1 MKNAFKYIL
10 SLSLISLMITGL
22 ASCASSQE
30 DEVTKGEFAGQ
41 TLTIYNSEDYISS
54 GDDGSRDLIGE
65 FEKKYGCKVNYYT
78 FDTNETMYNQFTLQK
93 EGTYDLINAS
103 EYMIQKLIKEELVQ
117 PMDDYATYIPNYEK
131 YCSKE
136 LRSKLQNM
144 KVTYQ
149 GTEVNLDQFAVGY
162 MWGTLGI
169 IYDPTCSDTIQEDVK
184 SWDVF
189 WNEKYKDLISIK
201 NSMRDTYVVGLM
213 HHYSQDEEFQKIM
226 NEYLANP
233 SEENC
238 AAYNDLIQDIFDFK
252 LDGSETSSAE
262 NYQKI
267 ANVQEELISLKDNI
281 FGFEVDSGK
290 NDIITGKIKMN
301 LAWSGDAVYSIDT
314 ALEESGKVLEY
325 SVPEDGANIWYD
337 GWALPK
343 GANKALAYAFLD
355 FMSSPDAAAANMDYV
370 GYTPFIVGDDI
381 FSLASSYYG
390 AASYD
395 ENYAYTYDSEEDFG
409 DHVIYDDQ
417 LYMCIKDAPEGT
429 LPTNEEYFTSLE
441 YENGT
446 TYYEGD
452 MVSYQGKIY
461 NCIVEETSA
470 SINDTTSFEEVEPY
484 DLSYLFEGSIDSS
497 REASIYPYL
506 GSENQL
512 QTQYPSK
519 EIIARCAIMNDFGTY
534 NDAVIIMWGQVK
546 AYTNMMPIYI
556 FLIVFV
562 VIVLGVIIFFGV
574 RKKLSAKNKRNLKKK
589 LNH

>member
-1 MKNAFKYIL
+1 
-10 SLSLISLMITGL
+10 
-22 ASCASSQE
+22 
-30 DEVTKGEFAGQ
+30 
-41 TLTIYNSEDYISS
+41 
-54 GDDGSRDLIGE
+54 
-65 FEKKYGCKVNYYT
+65 
-78 FDTNETMYNQFTLQK
+78 
-93 EGTYDLINAS
+93 
-103 EYMIQKLIKEELVQ
+103 
-117 PMDDYATYIPNYEK
+117 
-131 YCSKE
+131 
-136 LRSKLQNM
+136 
-144 KVTYQ
+144 
-149 GTEVNLDQFAVGY
+149 
-162 MWGTLGI
+162 
-169 IYDPTCSDTIQEDVK
+169 
-184 SWDVF
+184 
-189 WNEKYKDLISIK
+189 
-201 NSMRDTYVVGLM
+201 MRDTYVVGLM